1 MSDQYYD
8 DPDLANDIAEIE
20 KHDDRTHFQV
30 LNCGTICVLT
40 PLTPEADAWVE
51 ENVGIND
58 ETQFWGKKGIVVE
71 HRYIQP
77 IIEGLLNDKL
87 KLEIASE

>member
-20 KHDDRTHFQV
+20 KFDANRIDFQV
-30 LNCGTICVLT
+30 LNAGSIFVLT

-51 ENVGIND
+51 EKVGITE
-58 ETQFWGKKGIVVE
+58 ETQFWGKKGVVIE
-71 HRYIQP
+71 HRYVQP
-77 IIEGLLNDKL
+77 IIDGLLEDGL
-87 KLEIASE
+87 KLEIAS